1 MIGARRL
8 SDPRGS
14 DHSGHG
20 PARPFPA
27 RREHLP
33 RVGHHNMYPDDAPA
47 RGGGPGR
54 RLEPPADPGPSPTK
68 VKTGLLRH
76 AGTWRDITA
85 GAVCPL
91 PPGARWTVA
100 WCRAS

>member
-20 PARPFPA
+20 PARSFPA
-27 RREHLP
+27 RWEHLP

-68 VKTGLLRH
+68 VKTVLVYGSRSR
-76 AGTWRDITA
+76 TRVISFQ
-85 GAVCPL
+85 
-91 PPGARWTVA
+91 RYK
-100 WCRAS
+100 